1 MRRLGT
7 AAIVALL
14 AGMTSLVASPAISP
28 AYAQMQTPNIN
39 LLQDTPSKTPEERE
53 ADEAR
58 EKAYKDS
65 LKKIPEAKAPN
76 DPWGGVRS
84 SDAPKTSTA
93 KTSTAKTSTAK
104 TSTAKTST
112 PKVPASGAPASAKK
126 TKTGSNAN

>member
-1 MRRLGT
+1 MRRLGI
-7 AAIVALL
+7 AAMVALL
-14 AGMTSLVASPAISP
+14 VGATGS

-39 LLQDTPSKTPEERE
+39 LLQDTPSKTPEEKE

-58 EKAYKDS
+58 DKAYKNS

-93 KTSTAKTSTAK
+93 KS
-104 TSTAKTST
+104 
-112 PKVPASGAPASAKK
+112 PASAKK

>member
-1 MRRLGT
+1 MRRLGIT
-7 AAIVALL
+7 AMVVALL
-14 AGMTSLVASPAISP
+14 GGATGPT
-28 AYAQMQTPNIN
+28 YAQMQTPNIN
-39 LLQDTPSKTPEERE
+39 LIQDTPSKTPEEKE

-58 EKAYKDS
+58 EKAYKNS

-93 KTSTAKTSTAK
+93 KD
-104 TSTAKTST
+104 
-112 PKVPASGAPASAKK
+112 PASAKK

>member
-1 MRRLGT
+1 MLYCSEKEYPMRRLGI
-7 AAIVALL
+7 AAMVALL
-14 AGMTSLVASPAISP
+14 GGATGP

-39 LLQDTPSKTPEERE
+39 LLQDTPSKTPEEKE

-84 SDAPKTSTA
+84 SDAPKASTA
-93 KTSTAKTSTAK
+93 K
-104 TSTAKTST
+104 
-112 PKVPASGAPASAKK
+112 APTSAKK
-126 TKTGSNAN
+126 TKTGNAN